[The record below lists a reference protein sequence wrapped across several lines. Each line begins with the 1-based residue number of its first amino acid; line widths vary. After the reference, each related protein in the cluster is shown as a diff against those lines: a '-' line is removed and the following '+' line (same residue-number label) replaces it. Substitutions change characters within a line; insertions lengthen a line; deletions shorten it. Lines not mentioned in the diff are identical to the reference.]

1 MEVRRLSHIDLLPP
15 DNQLRFQFQLPLR
28 SIPSPSLSTYNL
40 TNYFYQVSITFQV
53 LRVLLR
59 AVRFRPTLPYLLDE
73 SAYIPLGEFT
83 SKGGPGHSISM
94 GVLYYVYGCALL
106 LKLHGCVSLLVTTP
120 IPFHYPRLLHRAS
133 RTLNQ

>member
-40 TNYFYQVSITFQV
+40 TNYFYQVSTTFQV

-59 AVRFRPTLPYLLDE
+59 AVRFSPTLPNLLDM
-73 SAYIPLGEFT
+73 SVYIPLGEFT
-83 SKGGPGHSISM
+83 QGGDQVIPFQWVYSITCTGMLYYLNFM
-94 GVLYYVYGCALL
+94 GVFLCLSLPLFRFNIFIQNYY
-106 LKLHGCVSLLVTTP
+106 S
-120 IPFHYPRLLHRAS
+120 
-133 RTLNQ
+133 